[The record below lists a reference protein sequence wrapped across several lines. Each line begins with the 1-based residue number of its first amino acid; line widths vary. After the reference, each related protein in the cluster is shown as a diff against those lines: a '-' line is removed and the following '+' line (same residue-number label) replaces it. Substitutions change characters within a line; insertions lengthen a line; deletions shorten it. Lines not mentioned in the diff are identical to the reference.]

1 LRLLQFKGTLYD
13 VLEVLAAGTRSDAW
27 KRTLLATSAQEI
39 VDLRPTDRKQYT
51 RAPGSKSFE
60 KPWWKFW

>member
-39 VDLRPTDRKQYT
+39 VDLRPTD
-51 RAPGSKSFE
+51 
-60 KPWWKFW
+60 